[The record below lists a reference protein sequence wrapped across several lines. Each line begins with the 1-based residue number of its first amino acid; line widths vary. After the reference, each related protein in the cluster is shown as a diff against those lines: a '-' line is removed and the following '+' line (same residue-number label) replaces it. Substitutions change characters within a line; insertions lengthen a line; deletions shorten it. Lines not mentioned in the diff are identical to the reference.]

1 MMQDSWI
8 PVAFWKGFYTCGN
21 QQTIQECS
29 LDIYKIWESEEEDSK
44 DGAIVI
50 HKKNTNTAGSSGN
63 TNSSKGGRLCGGAE
77 VVQSILKH
85 KSSSKFCSLLISHQ
99 PKPSLPVLYPK

>member
-1 MMQDSWI
+1 MMRDSWI

-21 QQTIQECS
+21 QINQECS

-63 TNSSKGGRLCGGAE
+63 TNSSKGGRLCGGEFGGAE
-77 VVQSILKH
+77 VVQSIL
-85 KSSSKFCSLLISHQ
+85 
-99 PKPSLPVLYPK
+99 